1 MEVLQSKLRREVIDT
16 LLVEGLQTMC
26 CAENSHNF
34 ARGCRRVISE
44 LNKKYSLVL
53 QEFGYGVSDLTQSN
67 LIDP

>member
-1 MEVLQSKLRREVIDT
+1 
-16 LLVEGLQTMC
+16 MC